1 MEEIQQLKDKLSK
14 MEMKAHGSSVVLMK
28 SDRKFPKF
36 AGRPVK
42 DSDPDVDEWI
52 TDMRE
57 HIQSTPSK
65 DDHVAFIMDHLTGS
79 AKSEVR
85 LRPSEDRETGDQI
98 LHILEKVFDTK
109 DTVTQLRQRF
119 YQRDQREGETLES
132 YSLILMQLADKI
144 NKKIGKEMPMRDNIL
159 IERFIDGVKNQYLRQ
174 ELRKFSIEKGMMPFF
189 EFHHQMLRWIED
201 NPPVETSVRKT
212 SATVENSEL
221 LAMLKRQQDILEK
234 QQEQID
240 KLTNMT
246 SNRGH
251 IPYQNSRFGYK
262 NRYPRMHGRGR
273 VRSSNAGDIE
283 CFNCGGE
290 GHIARSCPSEKSD
303 SNGQSA
309 QEKKTQ
315 HPKGNPP
322 RRRVE
327 LWRECYKTH
336 L

>member
-14 MEMKAHGSSVVLMK
+14 MEMKGHGSSVVLMK

-109 DTVTQLRQRF
+109 DTVTQLQQRF
-119 YQRDQREGETLES
+119 YQRDKREGETLES

-189 EFHHQMLRWIED
+189 EFRHQMLRWIED

-234 QQEQID
+234 QQEQ
-240 KLTNMT
+240 MT
-246 SNRGH
+246 S
-251 IPYQNSRFGYK
+251 
-262 NRYPRMHGRGR
+262 
-273 VRSSNAGDIE
+273 
-283 CFNCGGE
+283 
-290 GHIARSCPSEKSD
+290 
-303 SNGQSA
+303 
-309 QEKKTQ
+309 
-315 HPKGNPP
+315 
-322 RRRVE
+322 
-327 LWRECYKTH
+327 
-336 L
+336 